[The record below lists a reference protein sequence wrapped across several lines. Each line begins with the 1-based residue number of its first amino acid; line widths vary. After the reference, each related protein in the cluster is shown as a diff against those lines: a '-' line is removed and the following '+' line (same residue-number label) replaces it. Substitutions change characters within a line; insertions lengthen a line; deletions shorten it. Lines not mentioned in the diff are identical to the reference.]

1 MADNRHVSPLA
12 AAGGYDIPRIIIYG
26 SGGYSLMVAHDLRHG
41 RRSRPLCEVVAYI
54 DDFAGGKGLDHD
66 GAPIILFDEW
76 REKFLDLPVFVGVAG
91 PKAKRLLAE
100 RVTAAGGRFARLF
113 DSPDVAFPLSPWAT
127 APGSRL

>member
-26 SGGYSLMVAHDLRHG
+26 SGGYSLW
-41 RRSRPLCEVVAYI
+41 SRMTC
-54 DDFAGGKGLDHD
+54 DTAGGRGHYARWSPISTILLAAKALITT
-66 GAPIILFDEW
+66 APRLFSSDEW

-113 DSPDVAFPLSPWAT
+113 DSPTSLFPLSPWAT
-127 APGSRL
+127 RRGLGL